1 MTKAQL
7 IDKYEAEICQ
17 LKRDNRNVYVGE
29 TYSLHQSDG
38 ELYVEHPNGTLVFD
52 IINLHR
58 DLFSWVSMVRTGH
71 EEHQIYLQERLVD
84 SIKECV

>member
-38 ELYVEHPNGTLVFD
+38 ELYVEHPNGTIYKKDQLTLLKNVYSGLV
-52 IINLHR
+52 
-58 DLFSWVSMVRTGH
+58 
-71 EEHQIYLQERLVD
+71 
-84 SIKECV
+84 

>member
-17 LKRDNRNVYVGE
+17 LKRDARNVYVGE

-38 ELYVEHPNGTLVFD
+38 ELYVEHPQGTLVFD

-58 DLFSWVSMVRTGH
+58 DLSSWVSMVRSGH
-71 EEHQIYLQERLVD
+71 AEHQEYLQERLVD
-84 SIKECV
+84 SIQECI

>member
-7 IDKYEAEICQ
+7 IKKHEAEIWA
-17 LKRDNRNVYVGE
+17 LKEQARNVYVGE
-29 TYSLHQSDG
+29 TYSLHQEDG
-38 ELYVEHPNGTLVFD
+38 ELYVEHPQGTLVFD

-58 DLFSWVSMVRTGH
+58 DLSTWVSIVRTGH
-71 EEHQIYLQERLVD
+71 ASHNAYLQERLED